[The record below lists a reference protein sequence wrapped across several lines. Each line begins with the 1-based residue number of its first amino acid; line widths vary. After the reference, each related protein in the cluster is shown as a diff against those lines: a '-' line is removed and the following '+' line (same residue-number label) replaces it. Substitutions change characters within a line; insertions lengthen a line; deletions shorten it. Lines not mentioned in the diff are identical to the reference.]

1 MNNPKFILNQ
11 DWTYETEFLGS
22 KSIKTLYNK
31 GDTFESNEDGKY
43 QIIIPTGE
51 ITLIDLEGIRNIKIN
66 DTLIFDEESEEE
78 FEIIIEEVLEDDENI
93 VKNWRIQLDVKTT
106 RKKLKEI
113 EKIINK
119 MVKPIL

>member
-11 DWTYETEFLGS
+11 DWTYETEFLGT
-22 KSIKTLYNK
+22 KSTKTLYKK
-31 GDTFESNEDGKY
+31 GEIFESNQDGKY

-51 ITLIDLEGIRNIKIN
+51 ITLIDLDDIRNIKIN
-66 DTLIFDEESEEE
+66 DNLIFDEETEDE

>member
-1 MNNPKFILNQ
+1 MNSPKFILNQ
-11 DWTYETEFLGS
+11 DWIYETSFLGS
-22 KSIKTLYNK
+22 KSIKTLYKK
-31 GDTFESNEDGKY
+31 GEIFEANEDGKY

-51 ITLIDLEGIRNIKIN
+51 ITLINLEGIKNIKIN
-66 DTLIFDEESEEE
+66 DNLIFDEESEEE

>member
-22 KSIKTLYNK
+22 KSIKTLYKK
-31 GDTFESNEDGKY
+31 GEIFESNEDGKY

-51 ITLIDLEGIRNIKIN
+51 ITLIDLEGIRSIKIN
-66 DTLIFDEESEEE
+66 DNLIFDEESEEE

>member
-1 MNNPKFILNQ
+1 MNNTKLILNQ
-11 DWTYETEFLGS
+11 DWTYETQFFGS
-22 KSIKTLYNK
+22 KTIKTLYKK
-31 GDTFESNEDGKY
+31 GEIFEPDNDGKY
-43 QIIIPTGE
+43 QITNPVGE
-51 ITLIDLEGIRNIKIN
+51 ISLMSLESIKNIKIN

-78 FEIIIEEVLEDDENI
+78 FEIIIEEILEDDENV

>member
-11 DWTYETEFLGS
+11 DWSYETEFLGS
-22 KSIKTLYNK
+22 KSIKTLYKK
-31 GDTFESNEDGKY
+31 GEIFESNEDGKY

-51 ITLIDLEGIRNIKIN
+51 ITLIDLEGIRSIKIN
-66 DTLIFDEESEEE
+66 DNLIFDEESEEE

>member
-1 MNNPKFILNQ
+1 MNNAKLILNQ
-11 DWTYETEFLGS
+11 DWTYETQFLGS
-22 KSIKTLYNK
+22 KTIKTLYKK
-31 GDTFESNEDGKY
+31 GEIFEPDNDGKY
-43 QIIIPTGE
+43 QITNPVGE
-51 ITLIDLEGIRNIKIN
+51 ISLMSLESIKNIKIN

-78 FEIIIEEVLEDDENI
+78 FEIIIEEILEDDENV

>member
-22 KSIKTLYNK
+22 KSIKTLYKK
-31 GDTFESNEDGKY
+31 GEIFESNEDGKY
-43 QIIIPTGE
+43 EIIIPTGE

-66 DTLIFDEESEEE
+66 DNLIFDEESEEE

>member
-22 KSIKTLYNK
+22 KSTKTLYKK
-31 GDTFESNEDGKY
+31 GDIFEPNEDGKY
-43 QIIIPTGE
+43 QIIKPTGE
-51 ITLIDLEGIRNIKIN
+51 IALIDLESIKSIKIN
-66 DTLIFDEESEEE
+66 DNLIFDEESEEE

-106 RKKLKEI
+106 RK
-113 EKIINK
+113 N
-119 MVKPIL
+119 

>member
-1 MNNPKFILNQ
+1 MNNPKLILNQ
-11 DWTYETEFLGS
+11 DWTYESEFFGS
-22 KSIKTLYNK
+22 KTIKTLYKK
-31 GDTFESNEDGKY
+31 GEIFEPDNDGKY
-43 QIIIPTGE
+43 QITNPVGE
-51 ITLIDLEGIRNIKIN
+51 ISLMSLESIKNIKIN

-78 FEIIIEEVLEDDENI
+78 FEIIIEEVPENDEDV

-113 EKIINK
+113 EKIINQ

>member
-11 DWTYETEFLGS
+11 DWIYETEFLGS
-22 KSIKTLYNK
+22 KSIKTLYKK
-31 GDTFESNEDGKY
+31 GDIFESNEDGKY
-43 QIIIPTGE
+43 EIIIPTGE

-66 DTLIFDEESEEE
+66 DNLIFDEESEEE

>member
-22 KSIKTLYNK
+22 KSIKTLYKK
-31 GDTFESNEDGKY
+31 GDIFESNEDGKY
-43 QIIIPTGE
+43 EIIIPTGE
-51 ITLIDLEGIRNIKIN
+51 ITLIDLEGIKNIKIN
-66 DTLIFDEESEEE
+66 DNLIFDEESEEE

-113 EKIINK
+113 EKIINQ

>member
-1 MNNPKFILNQ
+1 MNNTKLILNQ
-11 DWTYETEFLGS
+11 DWTYETQFFGS
-22 KSIKTLYNK
+22 KTIKTLYKK
-31 GDTFESNEDGKY
+31 GEIFEPDNDGKY
-43 QIIIPTGE
+43 QITNPVGE
-51 ITLIDLEGIRNIKIN
+51 ISLMSLESIKNIKIN

-78 FEIIIEEVLEDDENI
+78 FEIIIEEILEDDEDV

-106 RKKLKEI
+106 RNKLKEI

>member
-22 KSIKTLYNK
+22 KSIKTLYKK
-31 GDTFESNEDGKY
+31 GDIFESNEDGKY
-43 QIIIPTGE
+43 EIIIPTGE
-51 ITLIDLEGIRNIKIN
+51 ITLIDLEGIKNIKIN
-66 DTLIFDEESEEE
+66 DNLIFDEESEEE

>member
-22 KSIKTLYNK
+22 KIVKTLYKK
-31 GDTFESNEDGKY
+31 GEVFEPNEDGKY

-51 ITLIDLEGIRNIKIN
+51 ITLIDLDGIRNIKIN
-66 DTLIFDEESEEE
+66 DNLIFDEETEDE

>member
-1 MNNPKFILNQ
+1 MNNKKLILNQ
-11 DWTYETEFLGS
+11 DWTYETQFFGS
-22 KSIKTLYNK
+22 KTIKTLYKK
-31 GDTFESNEDGKY
+31 GEIFEPDNDGKY
-43 QIIIPTGE
+43 QITNPVGE
-51 ITLIDLEGIRNIKIN
+51 ISLMSLESIKNIKIN

-78 FEIIIEEVLEDDENI
+78 FEIIIEEILEDDENV

>member
-11 DWTYETEFLGS
+11 DWIYETEFLGS
-22 KSIKTLYNK
+22 KSIKKLYNK
-31 GDTFESNEDGKY
+31 GEVFESNEEGKY
-43 QIIIPTGE
+43 QIVQPTGE
-51 ITLIDLEGIRNIKIN
+51 IVLIDVESIRNIKI
-66 DTLIFDEESEEE
+66 DDKIIFDEESKEE
-78 FEIIIEEVLEDDENI
+78 FEIIIEEVPEDDEDI

-113 EKIINK
+113 EKIINQ

>member
-11 DWTYETEFLGS
+11 DWTYETEFLGT
-22 KSIKTLYNK
+22 KSTKTLYKK
-31 GDTFESNEDGKY
+31 GEIFESNQDGKY

-51 ITLIDLEGIRNIKIN
+51 ITLIDLDGIRNIKIN
-66 DTLIFDEESEEE
+66 DNLIFDEETEDE

>member
-1 MNNPKFILNQ
+1 MNNTKLILNQ
-11 DWTYETEFLGS
+11 DWTYETQFFGS
-22 KSIKTLYNK
+22 KTIKTLYKK
-31 GDTFESNEDGKY
+31 GEIFEPDNDGKY
-43 QIIIPTGE
+43 QITNPVGE
-51 ITLIDLEGIRNIKIN
+51 ISLMSLESIKNIKIN

-78 FEIIIEEVLEDDENI
+78 FEIIIEEILEDDEDV

>member
-22 KSIKTLYNK
+22 KSIKTLYKK
-31 GDTFESNEDGKY
+31 GEIFESNEDGKY

-51 ITLIDLEGIRNIKIN
+51 ITLIDLEGIRSIKIN
-66 DTLIFDEESEEE
+66 DNLIFDEESEEE

-106 RKKLKEI
+106 RRKLKEI

>member
-1 MNNPKFILNQ
+1 MNNTKLILNQ
-11 DWTYETEFLGS
+11 DWTYETQFLGS
-22 KSIKTLYNK
+22 KTIKTLYKK
-31 GDTFESNEDGKY
+31 GEIFEPDNDGKY
-43 QIIIPTGE
+43 QITNPVGE
-51 ITLIDLEGIRNIKIN
+51 ISLMSLESIKNIKIN

-78 FEIIIEEVLEDDENI
+78 FEIIIEEILEDDEDV

>member
-22 KSIKTLYNK
+22 KSTKTLYKK
-31 GDTFESNEDGKY
+31 GEIFESNEDGKY
-43 QIIIPTGE
+43 QIIKPTGE
-51 ITLIDLEGIRNIKIN
+51 IALIDLENIKSIKIN
-66 DTLIFDEESEEE
+66 DNLIFDEEPEEE

-113 EKIINK
+113 EKIINQ

>member
-11 DWTYETEFLGS
+11 DWSYETEFLGS
-22 KSIKTLYNK
+22 KSIKTLYKK

-51 ITLIDLEGIRNIKIN
+51 ITLIDLEGIRSIKIN
-66 DTLIFDEESEEE
+66 DNLIFDEESEEE

>member
-11 DWTYETEFLGS
+11 DWTYETEFLGT
-22 KSIKTLYNK
+22 KSTKTLYKK
-31 GDTFESNEDGKY
+31 GEIFESNQDGKY

-51 ITLIDLEGIRNIKIN
+51 ITLIDLDGIRNIKIN
-66 DTLIFDEESEEE
+66 DNLIFDEESKEE

-113 EKIINK
+113 EKIINQ

>member
-11 DWTYETEFLGS
+11 DWTYETEFFGS
-22 KSIKTLYNK
+22 KTIKTLYKK
-31 GDTFESNEDGKY
+31 GEIFEPDNDGKY
-43 QIIIPTGE
+43 QITNPVGE
-51 ITLIDLEGIRNIKIN
+51 ISLMSLESIKNIKIN

-78 FEIIIEEVLEDDENI
+78 FEIIIEEVPENDEDV

-113 EKIINK
+113 EKIINQ

>member
-1 MNNPKFILNQ
+1 MNNTKLILNQ
-11 DWTYETEFLGS
+11 DWTYETQFFGS
-22 KSIKTLYNK
+22 KNIKTLYKK
-31 GDTFESNEDGKY
+31 GEIFEPDNDGKY
-43 QIIIPTGE
+43 QITNPVGE
-51 ITLIDLEGIRNIKIN
+51 ISLMSLESIKNIKIN

-78 FEIIIEEVLEDDENI
+78 FEIIIEEILEDDEDV

>member
-22 KSIKTLYNK
+22 KSTKTLYKK
-31 GDTFESNEDGKY
+31 GDIFESNEDGKY
-43 QIIIPTGE
+43 QIIKPTGE
-51 ITLIDLEGIRNIKIN
+51 IALIDLESIKSIKIN
-66 DTLIFDEESEEE
+66 DNLIFDEESEEE

-113 EKIINK
+113 EKIINQ

>member
-1 MNNPKFILNQ
+1 MNNPKLILNQ
-11 DWTYETEFLGS
+11 DWTYETEFFGS
-22 KSIKTLYNK
+22 KTIKTLYKK
-31 GDTFESNEDGKY
+31 GEIFEPDNDGKY
-43 QIIIPTGE
+43 QITNPVGE
-51 ITLIDLEGIRNIKIN
+51 ISLMSLESIKNIKIN

-78 FEIIIEEVLEDDENI
+78 FEIIIEEVPENDEDV

-113 EKIINK
+113 EKIINQ

>member
-22 KSIKTLYNK
+22 KSIKTLYKK
-31 GDTFESNEDGKY
+31 GEIFESNEDGKY

>member
-22 KSIKTLYNK
+22 KSTKTLYKK
-31 GDTFESNEDGKY
+31 GEVFESNEEGKY
-43 QIIIPTGE
+43 QIIKPTGE
-51 ITLIDLEGIRNIKIN
+51 IALIDLESIKSIKIN
-66 DTLIFDEESEEE
+66 DNLIFDEEPEEE

-113 EKIINK
+113 EKIINQ

>member
-22 KSIKTLYNK
+22 KSIKTLYKK
-31 GDTFESNEDGKY
+31 GEIFESNEDGKY

-51 ITLIDLEGIRNIKIN
+51 ITLIDLEGIRSIKIN
-66 DTLIFDEESEEE
+66 DNLIFDEESEEE

-93 VKNWRIQLDVKTT
+93 FKNWRIQLDVKTT
-106 RKKLKEI
+106 RRKLKEI

>member
-22 KSIKTLYNK
+22 KSIKTLYKK
-31 GDTFESNEDGKY
+31 GEIFESNEDGKY

-51 ITLIDLEGIRNIKIN
+51 ITLIDLEGIRSIKIN
-66 DTLIFDEESEEE
+66 DNLIFDEESEEE

-113 EKIINK
+113 EKIINQ

>member
-1 MNNPKFILNQ
+1 MNNTKLILNQ
-11 DWTYETEFLGS
+11 DWTYETQFLGS
-22 KSIKTLYNK
+22 KTIKTLYKK
-31 GDTFESNEDGKY
+31 GEIFEPDNDGKY
-43 QIIIPTGE
+43 QITNPVGE
-51 ITLIDLEGIRNIKIN
+51 ISLMSLESIKNIKIN

-78 FEIIIEEVLEDDENI
+78 FEIIIEEILEDDESV

>member
-22 KSIKTLYNK
+22 KSTKTLYKK
-31 GDTFESNEDGKY
+31 GEIFESNEDGKY
-43 QIIIPTGE
+43 QIIKPTGE
-51 ITLIDLEGIRNIKIN
+51 IALIDLESIKSIKIN
-66 DTLIFDEESEEE
+66 DNLIFDEEPEEE

-113 EKIINK
+113 EKIINQ